1 MFQKNVSTVGSSP
14 VIGLMFQVINV
25 LGIIVAF
32 TASMVILS
40 HHYLRF
46 PQSVADE
53 FIDRA
58 REIIE

>member
-1 MFQKNVSTVGSSP
+1 MFQRSVSTVGSSP

-40 HHYLRF
+40 HLYLRF
-46 PQSVADE
+46 PQSVADT

>member
-1 MFQKNVSTVGSSP
+1 MFQRSVSTVGSNP
-14 VIGLMFQVINV
+14 VIGLMFQVVNV
-25 LGIIVAF
+25 LGIVVAF

-40 HHYLRF
+40 HLYLRL
-46 PQSVADE
+46 PQSIADE